1 MNIVSRCISFLL
13 LVSLSAPGLAWQPS
27 AVEDLGQRQYLSPK
41 EAAQFESENV
51 IFLDVRSTLEWLG
64 GHVEGAIHLP
74 YDEVSR
80 DVASVLPDRSIPV
93 ITYCASGGRASFVI
107 EAMRKQGYTVVPV
120 VGGGYR
126 ELIANG
132 LPKD

>member
-13 LVSLSAPGLAWQPS
+13 LGSLSAPGLAWQPS

-41 EAAQFESENV
+41 EAAQFEGENV
-51 IFLDVRSTLEWLG
+51 IFLDVRST
-64 GHVEGAIHLP
+64 A
-74 YDEVSR
+74 
-80 DVASVLPDRSIPV
+80 A
-93 ITYCASGGRASFVI
+93 FVVG
-107 EAMRKQGYTVVPV
+107 AMRRQGYTVVPV